1 MLLKTLNRNLHR
13 IVLMSTLALSTFN
26 ALVPIKNWLR
36 WSDFQSVPLPTIP
49 WEDSVY
55 YLSQVRAIIQGDN
68 PFGNPI
74 FTENRLNGGDFSFGN
89 SFLFVFWGLLAKV
102 LGLQLLQIYIVM
114 IVVNSVFFAL
124 SCYLLSKLFIGRT
137 NAALISSIVVLLIG
151 SLGRPSPTQ
160 QMLGWTIFTL
170 YFYLMCVGRR
180 KSSIDPVLS
189 KELFIYTTLF
199 VILVAS
205 NPLYAG
211 YLLLFTIIYEL
222 SSKVMFG
229 KKRKFCFTKYTI
241 IGFIF
246 CLAYALYTN
255 IETDSAETLM
265 ALRFGVHQTRIPG
278 AITLVLI
285 SGLGL
290 AVSLIL
296 MKRTIKS
303 NEALFSIAV
312 IQFSINL
319 SLLLAI
325 NSQVFTGKAYEME
338 SHFRLL
344 SLSLNLLVL
353 SCLSVGILKIWN
365 LEKMYKVILSIV
377 SFSMVLLHV
386 TGNNSALGLSNIG
399 DSEYTK
405 FLQVVDGKKLVILVQ
420 DDTAYR
426 LSELL
431 IYTTDAKL
439 YWHPYIAGS
448 KASDAEVINR
458 FACSRK
464 EELLFDSFKLL
475 EPEIY
480 FHRFANEE
488 LKLSR
493 AGKFIRSLKSDLKV
507 FQREKT
513 RVLKRDYRRYI
524 TDYEKCNSGEFK
536 YKIDLVVR
544 ADSGFLVSDRA

>member
-1 MLLKTLNRNLHR
+1 MLLTTLNRNLHR
-13 IVLMSTLALSTFN
+13 IVLLSTIAVATCN
-26 ALVPIKNWLR
+26 ALKPIENWLR

-55 YLSQVRAIIQGDN
+55 YLSQVRAVIQGGN
-68 PFGNPI
+68 LFGNPI
-74 FTENRLNGGDFSFGN
+74 FAEDRLNGGDFSFGN

-102 LGLQLLQIYIVM
+102 LGLQLLQLYIVM
-114 IVVNSVFFAL
+114 IVINSVIFAL

-137 NAALISSIVVLLIG
+137 NAAIISLIVVILIG

-170 YFYLMCVGRR
+170 YFYLLCISRS
-180 KSSIDPVLS
+180 KLSIHSVLN
-189 KELFIYTTLF
+189 KELFIYATLF

-222 SSKVMFG
+222 SSQVMFG
-229 KKRKFCFTKYTI
+229 KVRKICLTKYSV
-241 IGFIF
+241 IGIAL
-246 CLAYALYTN
+246 CLAYGVYTEM
-255 IETDSAETLM
+255 ETESAETLM

-278 AITLVLI
+278 AITLGLI
-285 SGLGL
+285 AGLGL
-290 AVSLIL
+290 VVSFVL
-296 MKRTIKS
+296 MKRTLKAT
-303 NEALFSIAV
+303 EAHFSIAA
-312 IQFSINL
+312 ILFSINL

-344 SLSLNLLVL
+344 SLSLNLLILFCIFV
-353 SCLSVGILKIWN
+353 SILKIWN
-365 LEKMYKVILSIV
+365 LEKMY
-377 SFSMVLLHV
+377 HV
-386 TGNNSALGLSNIG
+386 TLFIVLFTMTLSRLAGNNPTLDLKNTR
-399 DSEYTK
+399 DLEYK
-405 FLQVVDGKKLVILVQ
+405 RFLQLVDGEKRVILVR
-420 DDTAYR
+420 DDIGYR

-448 KASDAEVINR
+448 KASDVEVIER

-464 EELLFDSFKLL
+464 EELSFEAFKLL

-480 FHRFANEE
+480 FHRFANTE

-493 AGKFIRSLKSDLKV
+493 AGKFIGFLKSDLEV
-507 FQREKT
+507 FQREKA
-513 RVLKRDYRRYI
+513 RILKRDYRRYI
-524 TDYEKCNSGEFK
+524 TDYENCKSGDFK
-536 YKIDLVVR
+536 YKIDLVIQ
-544 ADSGFLVSDRA
+544 ADSSFLVSDRA